1 MTRRTMQ
8 ISLIMRTKPSTVIAM
23 RSLYINDQILKLRVL
38 EVLKLLEFRTKSR
51 KFIVK
56 FVEQF
61 ILRKEDLQWTI
72 STFILPSEKVCI
84 VIKYSILLTKIY
96 EMLFPIIFTESNRV
110 YVFGIYSCKFQELN
124 KQARVELVSHRGMII
139 TLSLE
144 LVTKVAM

>member
-61 ILRKEDLQWTI
+61 ILRKEDLQ
-72 STFILPSEKVCI
+72 
-84 VIKYSILLTKIY
+84 
-96 EMLFPIIFTESNRV
+96 
-110 YVFGIYSCKFQELN
+110 
-124 KQARVELVSHRGMII
+124 
-139 TLSLE
+139 
-144 LVTKVAM
+144 